1 MSGTQASFTGPFPFP
16 HWGLLHDSQ
25 LFLCVAWYS
34 HPQSG
39 VPSCVPHFRPSP
51 SMALSLPCSLVLSSP
66 RPKMR
71 ADCPGGAYSVPLG
84 PQLPHCLTFPGS
96 PVSPFLNLGE
106 MPSVTLSAPLHHR
119 WVLFEEKLEVGA
131 GRWSAPPRAHRGTAQ
146 SPEALQPD
154 GQGPCPA
161 GLSSSEP
168 PGARGYAVTL
178 CWEGLGIHAIS
189 IRFPPQSFG
198 ILQSPPRTTLGDYPS
213 PSQGRDR
220 NAE

>member
-131 GRWSAPPRAHRGTAQ
+131 GRWSAPPPVPTVALPSLQKLCSLMAKGLVLLDCPAQ
-146 SPEALQPD
+146 SLLELV
-154 GQGPCPA
+154 GM
-161 GLSSSEP
+161 L
-168 PGARGYAVTL
+168 
-178 CWEGLGIHAIS
+178 
-189 IRFPPQSFG
+189 
-198 ILQSPPRTTLGDYPS
+198 
-213 PSQGRDR
+213 
-220 NAE
+220 